1 MSRLPVLPQ
10 INPFTNWVSFVISKS
25 PALLPIMPLSKL
37 VMEAISKLPPLD
49 CVSLLIKLVISKLVF
64 ELENWLIR
72 LVRLEL
78 SKLLPESK
86 LFNKESR
93 VGVVEV
99 ELVRLPSKPEKVLLK
114 EPPLKSPSNKEL
126 V

>member
-1 MSRLPVLPQ
+1 MPQ

-37 VMEAISKLPPLD
+37 VMEAISKLPLLD

>member
-37 VMEAISKLPPLD
+37 VMEAISKLPLLD

-86 LFNKESR
+86 LFNKESK

-99 ELVRLPSKPEKVLLK
+99 EPVRLPSKPEKVLLK
-114 EPPLKSPSNKEL
+114 ELPLKSPSNKEL

>member
-37 VMEAISKLPPLD
+37 VMEAISKLPLLD

-99 ELVRLPSKPEKVLLK
+99 ELVRLPSKPEKGLLK